1 MDNTD
6 TAATRFGLKS
16 ILASFVAGQA
26 AEGQLGSPGPQQPEH
41 YDGES
46 GGDQEA
52 LQKKAL
58 MQRVLWELCRCCLW
72 CPEPLHASLARSFG
86 EVPVERGERQ
96 SRTKRQLKI

>member
-1 MDNTD
+1 VDNTD

-26 AEGQLGSPGPQQPEH
+26 AEGQLGSTGPQQPEH

-52 LQKKAL
+52 LQKKL
-58 MQRVLWELCRCCLW
+58 
-72 CPEPLHASLARSFG
+72 
-86 EVPVERGERQ
+86 
-96 SRTKRQLKI
+96 